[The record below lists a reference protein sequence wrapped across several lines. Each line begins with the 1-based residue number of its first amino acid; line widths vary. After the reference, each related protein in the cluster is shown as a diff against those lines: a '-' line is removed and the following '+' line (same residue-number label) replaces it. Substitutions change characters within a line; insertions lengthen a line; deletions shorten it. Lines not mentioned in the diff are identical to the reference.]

1 MSGRVQ
7 GERGEYITRDFQS
20 KGSLFWP
27 SFNLD
32 RILICVKATEELGT
46 FLHPSNLACIS
57 GYGEVVCA
65 NISVPELEFNLP
77 SGHRGEQA
85 ESQELNNFGVTT
97 KHFLYRPKKKSGFEL
112 NNQPSTARNH
122 R

>member
-7 GERGEYITRDFQS
+7 GKRGEYITRDFQS

-57 GYGEVVCA
+57 GYGEAVCA

-77 SGHRGEQA
+77 SGHRGE
-85 ESQELNNFGVTT
+85 LNNFGVTT
-97 KHFLYRPKKKSGFEL
+97 EHFLYCSKKKSGFEL
-112 NNQPSTARNH
+112 NNQPSTYSTQSRMVSNG
-122 R
+122 